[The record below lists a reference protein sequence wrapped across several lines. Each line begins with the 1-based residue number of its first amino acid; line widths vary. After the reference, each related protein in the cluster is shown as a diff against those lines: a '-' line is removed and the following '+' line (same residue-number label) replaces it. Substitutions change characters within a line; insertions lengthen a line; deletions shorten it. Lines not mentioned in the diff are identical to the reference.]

1 MGKSDP
7 RDWHQ
12 SGVNCWHSTIV
23 CAACGFHSES
33 LSQTSEGPCRRRC
46 GRPVRDYFRSISEV
60 ECEGARLDR
69 TASGGPT
76 SFRRIARIWE
86 IHDCACGAGVG
97 GVGPPHRFLLIRFL
111 CSVSAQTRDFED
123 SRPAIPGAAPE
134 GRADQR
140 SWSPRTSWL
149 GAAPP
154 RRLLQR
160 RGPSQSSRRRH
171 SHYPELTA
179 S

>member
-76 SFRRIARIWE
+76 AFPRLPPGLEFLIAPVAAAAAAW
-86 IHDCACGAGVG
+86 G
-97 GVGPPHRFLLIRFL
+97 LL
-111 CSVSAQTRDFED
+111 
-123 SRPAIPGAAPE
+123 P
-134 GRADQR
+134 
-140 SWSPRTSWL
+140 
-149 GAAPP
+149 
-154 RRLLQR
+154 
-160 RGPSQSSRRRH
+160 
-171 SHYPELTA
+171 
-179 S
+179 